1 MKKTLFSN
9 SLALSKFLKKIYGD
23 RLNTDSFAALVG
35 IIDGTLDL
43 KKINII
49 YNGGKS
55 LIVSAKT
62 NSKDVLDQ
70 LLPILTCIMGNVE
83 PICSYDLKRTKNEDT
98 ISTIEWDIVNPEKRI
113 REIVNDMMFYGEMEL
128 CNLRLYDDKNVDD
141 YLDNNEEQNQRI
153 YGLDPGCI
161 KDVSIIN
168 NLSEINLYF
177 MINAMEQYI
186 RKCKYD
192 MFLDRIP
199 KIDLTE
205 EQYALE
211 YMVYQTTKYGVEL
224 DDPTV
229 NKHIIPTDSYRLWF
243 DFYSNYFKN
252 IFTNESFNSFWQI
265 QNNGLG
271 SSMFE
276 LEKKLQKVKK

>member
-1 MKKTLFSN
+1 MSEENTNINNDEVLEPSVDTTEEDN
-9 SLALSKFLKKIYGD
+9 ITSDDLANMSDSQFEEYLQSGKIPSTN
-23 RLNTDSFAALVG
+23 NTDVPDVS
-35 IIDGTLDL
+35 DEENKD
-43 KKINII
+43 KKDEED
-49 YNGGKS
+49 KET
-55 LIVSAKT
+55 VSEKEDDET
-62 NSKDVLDQ
+62 EV
-70 LLPILTCIMGNVE
+70 TV
-83 PICSYDLKRTKNEDT
+83 EDT
-98 ISTIEWDIVNPEKRI
+98 
-113 REIVNDMMFYGEMEL
+113 ND
-128 CNLRLYDDKNVDD
+128 V
-141 YLDNNEEQNQRI
+141 DNNEEQNQRI

-186 RKCKYD
+186 RRCKYD

-271 SSMFE
+271 SSMFV